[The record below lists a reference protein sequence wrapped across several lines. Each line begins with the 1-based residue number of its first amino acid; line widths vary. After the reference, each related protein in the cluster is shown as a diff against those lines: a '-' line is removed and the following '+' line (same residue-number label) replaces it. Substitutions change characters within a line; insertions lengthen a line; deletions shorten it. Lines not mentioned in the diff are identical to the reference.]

1 MIHSLWDS
9 PTADAP
15 EIVRQAH
22 RLMLKT
28 LTKIIN
34 RVSEVLIDPQNA
46 GGARVMSAA
55 TAALTNPKIDHPLR
69 VAALTQLQK
78 RMLVV
83 DPATP
88 KRLFLNAPSTRSTIA
103 TSIAADLE
111 ALEAFDAALER
122 HILQTRPGTA
132 LRIARPDTVEPAETA
147 EQAGTAEAAA
157 TAQTAQTTETVETA
171 APAAPAVTAVTDP
184 TRALESLGLL
194 LSMLVVRLG
203 QGSITLLEE
212 LTRAL
217 ASGAKPVIAR
227 HWAWLDVN
235 LNIGGR
241 PQLRRVLLDPATF
254 AAVLIAHDHA
264 ADLPRPAKH
273 FKARRRNNFYR
284 SLARSAFLSFQ
295 KTIAD
300 KHDPAWMAS
309 LDRLCTCAVQ
319 RLQLVTMPLL
329 ASYARGDVAS
339 SSLEPGT
346 WARLIGCLP
355 MPQEVPPAMASEGSD
370 DLGDAGL
377 SGIDPGGDEDLQEQL
392 TAGAL
397 DENGLIVELRH
408 VMDGPRS
415 TWGVALDA
423 IVDRLNAEGV
433 ESETAAL
440 VVSWLRFLAV
450 DRTSKTKM
458 LADGSVRHYR
468 GLIVNRLLVL
478 LPPNLS
484 AVDAETLEDAYL
496 DVIQSRRSTEQT
508 GRIVSALASF
518 DRYVRRDHLPLLPTV
533 DLPGFES
540 AAYGVSNRIIT
551 EPEYRDGLRMIADGS
566 IVLPDEAA
574 RRRLVAYWG
583 LAFRTGT
590 RRSEML
596 GLTASDVGEERIAI
610 RKNDYR
616 GLKTGNARRILPVVA
631 LDAVAIEALRALD
644 RDEGSDAAL
653 FFDHAPSRTDFES
666 AAVIG
671 HAKLLLK
678 RVAGDADLTAH
689 NLRHSIASLH
699 LIGVLGKELRL
710 RSHPCKEPWMEAAI
724 VQAERVDAAI
734 SGELHRKAGRGNALS
749 MLLGHGSELTTF
761 EHYCHGFDLLLYV
774 ACWSGR
780 FDPRARR
787 PERHLHPLRQETSQ
801 LLALLGYAETTRV
814 ETGDA
819 SALLMRIADR
829 RPGGVVILEKRPV
842 SHPHEALSADPASP
856 SAPAPTPALPTLN
869 ELIDWDPLFRHGHP
883 RLQSQR
889 DLAVGMHTALS
900 LAYRDRRDAVVDLI
914 SDWSAARSGGSD
926 WATMQPDDARRW
938 VASARSTLPRVPIEV
953 QHQRKTKRRRTIKT
967 GIRQVRSP
975 RDLRSNA
982 GIWFVRLGDIRGK
995 ASPRSPAG
1003 SVPRSHS
1010 QATITWLMVQLD
1022 QWVRTSF
1029 LPCGPARSP

>member
-1 MIHSLWDS
+1 MIHPLWDS

-15 EIVRQAH
+15 DIAKQAH

-28 LTKIIN
+28 LTKVTH
-34 RVSEVLIDPQNA
+34 RVPEVLTDPEKA
-46 GGARVMSAA
+46 GGDRVMRAA
-55 TAALTNPKIDHPLR
+55 IAALANPKIDHPLR

-78 RMLVV
+78 RMLEV
-83 DPATP
+83 DSTTP
-88 KRLFLNAPSTRSTIA
+88 KRLFLNAAANQSTIA
-103 TSIAADLE
+103 TSIAADLD

-122 HILQTRPGTA
+122 NILKTRPGSA
-132 LRIARPDTVEPAETA
+132 LRIPRPGKAEIAGTTQTAETA
-147 EQAGTAEAAA
+147 EASQTRGMAAGAA
-157 TAQTAQTTETVETA
+157 TPETPETA
-171 APAAPAVTAVTDP
+171 VKDP
-184 TRALESLGLL
+184 TLALESLGRL
-194 LSMLVVRLG
+194 LSMLVLRLG
-203 QGSITLLEE
+203 QGSITLLAE
-212 LTRAL
+212 LTHAL

-235 LNIGGR
+235 LNVGGR
-241 PQLRRVLLDPATF
+241 PQLRRVLLDPATL
-254 AAVLIAHDHA
+254 AAVLIAQDHA
-264 ADLPRPAKH
+264 ANLPRPAKH
-273 FKARRRNNFYR
+273 FKAGRRNNFYR
-284 SLARSAFLSFQ
+284 SLARSAFLAFQ

-300 KHDPAWMAS
+300 RHDPAWMAS
-309 LDRLCTCAVQ
+309 LDRLCSCAVQ

-329 ASYARGDVAS
+329 ASYACGDVAS

-355 MPQEVPPAMASEGSD
+355 MPQEVPPAMTSEGSD
-370 DLGDAGL
+370 ELGDAGL

-450 DRTSKTKM
+450 DRTSKTKT

-478 LPPNLS
+478 LPPSLS
-484 AVDAETLEDAYL
+484 SVDAETLEDAYH

-518 DRYVRRDHLPLLPTV
+518 DRYVRRDHLPSLPTV

-596 GLTASDVGEERIAI
+596 GLTAADVGKQRIAI

-616 GLKTGNARRILPVVA
+616 GLKTGNARRVLPMVA

-644 RDEGSDAAL
+644 RDEGPDAAL
-653 FFDHAPSRTDFES
+653 FFDHVPSRTDFES

-724 VQAERVDAAI
+724 AQAERVDAAI

-819 SALLMRIADR
+819 SALLLRIAEM
-829 RPGGVVILEKRPV
+829 RPSGVVILEKRPV
-842 SHPHEALSADPASP
+842 SHPHEAVSADPASP
-856 SAPAPTPALPTLN
+856 SAPALTLPTLI
-869 ELIDWDPLFRHGHP
+869 ELIDWDPLLSRGHQK
-883 RLQSQR
+883 LQLQR
-889 DLAVGMHTALS
+889 DAAVSMHAALAI
-900 LAYRDRRDAVVDLI
+900 AYRDRRDAILDLI
-914 SDWSAARSGGSD
+914 SDWSAARSGASD
-926 WATMQPDDARRW
+926 WATMRPDDARRW
-938 VASARSTLPRVPIEV
+938 VASALDVLPRIPIEV
-953 QHQRKTKRRRTIKT
+953 RHQRKTKRRKTIKT

-975 RDLRSNA
+975 RELRGDS
-982 GIWFVRLGDIRGK
+982 GTWFVRLGDVSTK
-995 ASPRSPAG
+995 VPPPPPVKV
-1003 SVPRSHS
+1003 VPRSRF
-1010 QATITWLMVQLD
+1010 QATITWLLMQLD
-1022 QWVRTSF
+1022 KWAH
-1029 LPCGPARSP
+1029 PPAPPAAT